1 MRASFNY
8 DFLKWCIYL
17 VDKLTDVYV
26 NLYFSAGLQQ
36 QDQQQQQQQQQP
48 AEVQQHQDDNQQVTI
63 ATFTLPWQPDMDRLA
78 VKSYV

>member
-1 MRASFNY
+1 M
-8 DFLKWCIYL
+8 
-17 VDKLTDVYV
+17 

-36 QDQQQQQQQQQP
+36 QDQQQQQQQP

-63 ATFTLPWQPDMDRLA
+63 ATFTLPWQPDVDRLA